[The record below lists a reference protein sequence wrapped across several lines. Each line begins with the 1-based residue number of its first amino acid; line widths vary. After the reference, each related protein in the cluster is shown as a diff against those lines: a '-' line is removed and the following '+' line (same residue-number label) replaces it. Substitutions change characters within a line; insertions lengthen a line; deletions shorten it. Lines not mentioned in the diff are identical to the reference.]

1 MVPVRA
7 HFGCEVGVGFGPM
20 NFHEYLVAVDLLCVD
35 LCFQILFD
43 AVV

>member
-1 MVPVRA
+1 MVLERA

-20 NFHEYLVAVDLLCVD
+20 NFHEYLVAADLLCVG
-35 LCFQILFD
+35 LCFQILFG